1 MNIKN
6 YKPEEA
12 LKIILAVAED
22 YHNVLDGKNYMIV
35 YYENKEL
42 KCKLLSFNGA
52 NFCHLT
58 GSKTKVTPTQ
68 FYKLCLDGKLSIKD
82 FEAPKG
88 IQNLKLT
95 ALPFLSKIFFNGCS
109 IGNFLKS
116 GINLESDYFVGNTRK
131 ISIGFVAKKIYDIP
145 RSLLCRDIREITNP
159 TIKVEAIFRKEK
171 NDCYFSDYTYCHKNF
186 DISLVSSCKF
196 ATLIQNPRDY
206 RVKQLNVTLDQIATL
221 KNANVPFGVQKI
233 SEDNF
238 TIVYDRLIKAKV
250 QEILDNIPLKQQIN
264 NKPKR

>member
-12 LKIILAVAED
+12 LKIILAAAED

-68 FYKLCLDGKLSIKD
+68 
-82 FEAPKG
+82 
-88 IQNLKLT
+88 
-95 ALPFLSKIFFNGCS
+95 
-109 IGNFLKS
+109 
-116 GINLESDYFVGNTRK
+116 
-131 ISIGFVAKKIYDIP
+131 
-145 RSLLCRDIREITNP
+145 
-159 TIKVEAIFRKEK
+159 
-171 NDCYFSDYTYCHKNF
+171 
-186 DISLVSSCKF
+186 
-196 ATLIQNPRDY
+196 
-206 RVKQLNVTLDQIATL
+206 
-221 KNANVPFGVQKI
+221 
-233 SEDNF
+233 
-238 TIVYDRLIKAKV
+238 YDRLIKAKV